1 MGSPFFGDLYLQP
14 VVYSMQGLTC
24 FILELLS
31 LNIRQLI
38 AKVLRKCVDMSF
50 SRNIC
55 FFLIGPLKLNPAIS
69 LAATGMSFSR
79 NFCCILICLLKL
91 SPDRSLVD
99 VS

>member
-1 MGSPFFGDLYLQP
+1 
-14 VVYSMQGLTC
+14 
-24 FILELLS
+24 
-31 LNIRQLI
+31 
-38 AKVLRKCVDMSF
+38 
-50 SRNIC
+50 
-55 FFLIGPLKLNPAIS
+55 LNPAIS